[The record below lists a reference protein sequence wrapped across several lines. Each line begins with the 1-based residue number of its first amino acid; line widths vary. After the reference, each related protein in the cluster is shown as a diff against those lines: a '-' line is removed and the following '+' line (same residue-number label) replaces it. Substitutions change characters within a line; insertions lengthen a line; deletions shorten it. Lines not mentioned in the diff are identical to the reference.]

1 MDIGDWA
8 TSSTKNNTI
17 LHVMQDGSFVNS
29 GPAVYIS
36 STGPNP
42 IMVQV
47 TSSSFVVNK
56 VFV

>member
-1 MDIGDWA
+1 
-8 TSSTKNNTI
+8 
-17 LHVMQDGSFVNS
+17 MQDGSFVNS

-47 TSSSFVVNK
+47 TDFLFFTVVELLI
-56 VFV
+56 